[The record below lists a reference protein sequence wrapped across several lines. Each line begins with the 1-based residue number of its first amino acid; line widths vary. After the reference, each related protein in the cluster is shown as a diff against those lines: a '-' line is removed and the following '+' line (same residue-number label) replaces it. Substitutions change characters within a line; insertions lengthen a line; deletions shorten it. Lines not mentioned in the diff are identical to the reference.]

1 MWDKA
6 YLQPVLYRIRFSKVF
21 AFFICFAGVAGSCLA
36 KKEDIPQW
44 RDKKPAIGLMPCK
57 KGLTLQYCYI

>member
-1 MWDKA
+1 MWGKA

-36 KKEDIPQW
+36 KKEDIPQ
-44 RDKKPAIGLMPCK
+44 
-57 KGLTLQYCYI
+57 